1 MFWAAK
7 LNYRKITELLVE
19 HGANLNHRIINVSSF
34 HVHVNVLKKIERY
47 KFINSLMFIIVKLV
61 YAYMLKKKV
70 KELEFVKEN

>member
-34 HVHVNVLKKIERY
+34 HVNVLKKIELY